1 VSLLSEQPDRNNDAE
16 QAELDEEF
24 GRQILSAHEA
34 AIHEVVESDPTFAAQ
49 FLGAFWFR
57 TYAAAGIY
65 AGLRLVLDNPE
76 LSDAKKTEVI
86 VEAEHTITR
95 MIASDPEQVR
105 PIVDISER
113 YLRDVVPVIARH
125 VLREAGPEGV
135 SRMLSIAGQHVAG
148 SVSPYF
154 EQLTE
159 AVGAEELDT
168 SPEALL
174 AQLQD
179 GEMFV
184 QHMKDQALGPEL
196 TIKDAATL
204 VDLTPRALYQRVYRA
219 EQRGEETPFYNAE
232 EVGYGKLKV
241 RQGELMEWTRS
252 WTGKRKPR
260 GRK

>member
-1 VSLLSEQPDRNNDAE
+1 MSEQPDQNNDTE
-16 QAELDEEF
+16 QTELDEEL
-24 GRQILSAHEA
+24 GRRILSAHEA
-34 AIHEVVESDPTFAAQ
+34 AIHEVVESDPTFMAQ
-49 FLGAFWFR
+49 FLWALWFR
-57 TYAAAGIY
+57 TYAAAEIY

-105 PIVDISER
+105 PMVDISER

-125 VLREAGPEGV
+125 LLEEAGPAGV
-135 SRMLSIAGQHVAG
+135 AHMLGIARQHVAR
-148 SVSPYF
+148 SVSPYLK
-154 EQLTE
+154 QLAE
-159 AVGAEELDT
+159 AVGVEEVDT

-174 AQLQD
+174 TQLQD
-179 GEMFV
+179 EQMLV
-184 QHMKDQALGPEL
+184 QHMTDQALGPEL

-219 EQRGEETPFYNAE
+219 EQRGEDTPFYNAE

-241 RQGELMEWTRS
+241 RQGELMEWRKS

-260 GRK
+260 RKK